1 MKKYLFSLILTG
13 VLGIYSEV
21 LADAEKET
29 AGIVDDGYVASL
41 RECKPAVYENKIR
54 IIGREVTVRQEIKGI
69 EDGFCR
75 LIIGSD
81 SERKSDCR
89 IPLEK
94 MKVLA
99 DSFQNPEPAD
109 NDLLNDDKYCQDL
122 PTDKVNSFNDVNG
135 VAYDCDTVLNVQLV
149 SVEECSKCPNR
160 KMVEN
165 SKLKF
170 NGKPLNYCVLKQCP
184 AEYRRDGNGG
194 CQPDKVAAQEKVQMQ
209 QYFIDNGSKKLIVF
223 FAGWGCDE
231 HQFANLR
238 DHNYDVL
245 MLFDYNGLGLN
256 FDFSKYEEIHVIGYS
271 AGVFVASLVA
281 DRLPNLK
288 QKIAVNGNPYLFDAQ
303 KGLSPEM
310 INVLNQVLQ
319 GGPIDFQRDY
329 LVFSPEEYELSE
341 RFPSKRSLESSRLE
355 LEKLQE
361 FYQRYRDQI
370 NPEFNRAIISDND
383 KIFNLNE
390 QKNFYGDKL
399 VLLPETRHH
408 VFFKFKSFEDIL
420 RYK

>member
-1 MKKYLFSLILTG
+1 MMVML
-13 VLGIYSEV
+13 
-21 LADAEKET
+21 
-29 AGIVDDGYVASL
+29 ASL
-41 RECKPAVYENKIR
+41 RKCKPAVYENKIR

-184 AEYRRDGNGG
+184 A
-194 CQPDKVAAQEKVQMQ
+194 
-209 QYFIDNGSKKLIVF
+209 
-223 FAGWGCDE
+223 
-231 HQFANLR
+231 
-238 DHNYDVL
+238 
-245 MLFDYNGLGLN
+245 
-256 FDFSKYEEIHVIGYS
+256 
-271 AGVFVASLVA
+271 GVPPRWKRWLASRI
-281 DRLPNLK
+281 RLPPKKKCKCSNT
-288 QKIAVNGNPYLFDAQ
+288 
-303 KGLSPEM
+303 
-310 INVLNQVLQ
+310 
-319 GGPIDFQRDY
+319 
-329 LVFSPEEYELSE
+329 
-341 RFPSKRSLESSRLE
+341 
-355 LEKLQE
+355 
-361 FYQRYRDQI
+361 
-370 NPEFNRAIISDND
+370 
-383 KIFNLNE
+383 
-390 QKNFYGDKL
+390 
-399 VLLPETRHH
+399 LLITAA
-408 VFFKFKSFEDIL
+408 KS
-420 RYK
+420 

>member
-41 RECKPAVYENKIR
+41 RKCKPAVYENKIR

-99 DSFQNPEPAD
+99 DSFQNPETVD

-223 FAGWGCDE
+223 LPAG
-231 HQFANLR
+231 AVTN
-238 DHNYDVL
+238 
-245 MLFDYNGLGLN
+245 
-256 FDFSKYEEIHVIGYS
+256 I
-271 AGVFVASLVA
+271 SL
-281 DRLPNLK
+281 
-288 QKIAVNGNPYLFDAQ
+288 
-303 KGLSPEM
+303 
-310 INVLNQVLQ
+310 
-319 GGPIDFQRDY
+319 PI
-329 LVFSPEEYELSE
+329 
-341 RFPSKRSLESSRLE
+341 
-355 LEKLQE
+355 
-361 FYQRYRDQI
+361 
-370 NPEFNRAIISDND
+370 
-383 KIFNLNE
+383 
-390 QKNFYGDKL
+390 
-399 VLLPETRHH
+399 
-408 VFFKFKSFEDIL
+408 
-420 RYK
+420 